1 MKCKCNNNFDNRQ
14 NDLNLCW
21 NVFVLITRIGVSYA
35 NIEWASN
42 ALKNVYFFIELI
54 TFFEG
59 NEITDYAIS

>member
-1 MKCKCNNNFDNRQ
+1 MKWKCKNNFDNRQ

-21 NVFVLITRIGVSYA
+21 DAFVLIRKIGVSYA

-42 ALKNVYFFIELI
+42 ALKNVYFLIESI

-59 NEITDYAIS
+59 DEITDYTTS